1 MRTRQGGKMK
11 EYFENAMSIYF
22 AKMYDNA
29 IIPTKERENAGY
41 DFYACFAEDFF
52 VIEPYQ
58 TRLVP
63 TGIAWA
69 SSEEFYLQIEERSG
83 TGSKGIK
90 RSAGVIDSGYRG
102 EIKIAVFNATR
113 KTLVISKIDEELLK
127 NMHPE
132 LADAFVYPYAKAIA
146 QGVVHRVE
154 DMQVNEISYEE
165 LSRIPSTRGTGAWGH
180 SGK

>member
-1 MRTRQGGKMK
+1 MSN
-11 EYFENAMSIYF
+11 YFQNAMSIYF
-22 AKMYDNA
+22 AKIVDSA

-41 DFYACFAEDFF
+41 DFYACFAEDFL

-69 SSEEFYLQIEERSG
+69 SSDEFYLQIEERSG

-113 KTLVISKIDEELLK
+113 KTLVISKLDEDKLK
-127 NMHPE
+127 KLYPE
-132 LADAFVYPYAKAIA
+132 FEDAFVYPYSKAIA

-165 LSRIPSTRGTGAWGH
+165 LLKIPSTRGTGAWGH